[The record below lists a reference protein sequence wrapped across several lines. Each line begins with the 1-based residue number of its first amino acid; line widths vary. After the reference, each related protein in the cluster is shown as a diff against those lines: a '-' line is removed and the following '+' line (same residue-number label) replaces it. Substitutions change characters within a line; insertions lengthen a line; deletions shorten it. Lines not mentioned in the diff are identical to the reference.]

1 MRIFISR
8 YEVDQNF
15 VKFLIRLYVVYNR
28 KIVKYLVRYSNVYNV
43 ISCYE
48 FFVAQVSLC

>member
-15 VKFLIRLYVVYNR
+15 VKFLIMFYVVYNR
-28 KIVKYLVRYSNVYNV
+28 KIVKYLVKHIVVYIIV
-43 ISCYE
+43 QQEDC
-48 FFVAQVSLC
+48 